1 MADVGTA
8 DSMLLYQHVFVHSIM
23 DGSAKL
29 GRIWISKEIG
39 DIFSYFRSSIENHQN
54 TLI

>member
-8 DSMLLYQHVFVHSIM
+8 DSMLLFPHVFVHSIM

-39 DIFSYFRSSIENHQN
+39 AYFFVFSQFN
-54 TLI
+54 